1 MESHCRHCGGQ
12 LPEAGGL
19 FCPFCKKAIVAFD
32 PPTEPTPMEMWA
44 PPPEYSEEKLERDRP
59 RARLLAILVS
69 VTLYL
74 MIFTTEYAHFDRR
87 QQAKL
92 EKAFGREPLGM
103 PPWLFAWS
111 LGTLVCVPFPMVLY
125 HFALVTRQSFRDG
138 LSPLGISGF
147 LYLFGNGSLSAAV
160 EPLEGDLPARAR
172 LLRGDRF
179 RLDCLYRGCG
189 NLRGYPERC
198 LSPRMGAAGSS
209 LGREPQDA

>member
-44 PPPEYSEEKLERDRP
+44 PPPVYSEEKLERDRP

-69 VTLYL
+69 VTIYL
-74 MIFTTEYAHFDRR
+74 MIFTTEYSHFDRR

-103 PPWLFAWS
+103 TPWVFAWS

-125 HFALVTRQSFRDG
+125 HFGLVTRQSFRDG

-147 LYLFGNGSLSAAV
+147 LYLFETDPYRPLLNHSKAICRRGLAYFAAIGFAWIV
-160 EPLEGDLPARAR
+160 YTAVVGI
-172 LLRGDRF
+172 
-179 RLDCLYRGCG
+179 
-189 NLRGYPERC
+189 
-198 LSPRMGAAGSS
+198 
-209 LGREPQDA
+209 